1 MTFFSDILGPQSFRP
16 LSAIHTYR
24 PGTETHTFEQWY
36 SVLAVV
42 VQAGCAEKK
51 KKVIIIQQPAGKK
64 LSQIHSQC
72 EMSLK
77 LERYPG
83 EVHRLNYDAASCIAA
98 LFI

>member
-1 MTFFSDILGPQSFRP
+1 MPK
-16 LSAIHTYR
+16 
-24 PGTETHTFEQWY
+24 
-36 SVLAVV
+36 
-42 VQAGCAEKK
+42 KK